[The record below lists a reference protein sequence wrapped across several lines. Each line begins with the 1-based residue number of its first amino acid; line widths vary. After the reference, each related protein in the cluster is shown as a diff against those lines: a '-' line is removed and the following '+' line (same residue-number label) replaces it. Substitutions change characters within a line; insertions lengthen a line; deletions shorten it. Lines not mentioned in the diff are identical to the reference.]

1 MSHRNPKMLF
11 LKVRCVRYMVQPPSS
26 CELGLPATG
35 QLVWHWREGFA
46 LSLCI
51 WLLMVLAVNEKHL
64 ALTSTSLLVSCDLCS
79 HIVWGQ
85 FDTTEAIPRVLW
97 TGQKSGRTAKVIKPH
112 LLWGKHSSA
121 VVQDMT
127 PTFYNKIS
135 FVSGSNMKGTTV
147 MLLQFLLR

>member
-11 LKVRCVRYMVQPPSS
+11 LKVRCVRYMVQSPSS
-26 CELGLPATG
+26 CELFWQLQGSWCDTGGKGL
-35 QLVWHWREGFA
+35 
-46 LSLCI
+46 LSACVFGYSWC
-51 WLLMVLAVNEKHL
+51 WLVNEKHL
-64 ALTSTSLLVSCDLCS
+64 ALISTLLLVSCDLCS

-97 TGQKSGRTAKVIKPH
+97 TGQKNVRTAKVIKPH

-127 PTFYNKIS
+127 PTFYNKMS

-147 MLLQFLLR
+147 MLLQFLIR